1 MFKPDTAPSRAAQSR
16 SFLKRH
22 ASFRAKARHP
32 ARDCYKYQVF
42 PPRILHGTC
51 HLGIMTIAQGAKM
64 KPLTLIQI
72 LVLTLLAVVGAQASS
87 GGSEAAFRTP
97 QASQE
102 TDL

>member
-1 MFKPDTAPSRAAQSR
+1 
-16 SFLKRH
+16 
-22 ASFRAKARHP
+22 
-32 ARDCYKYQVF
+32 
-42 PPRILHGTC
+42 
-51 HLGIMTIAQGAKM
+51 MTIAQGAKM

-87 GGSEAAFRTP
+87 GGSEAPFRTP